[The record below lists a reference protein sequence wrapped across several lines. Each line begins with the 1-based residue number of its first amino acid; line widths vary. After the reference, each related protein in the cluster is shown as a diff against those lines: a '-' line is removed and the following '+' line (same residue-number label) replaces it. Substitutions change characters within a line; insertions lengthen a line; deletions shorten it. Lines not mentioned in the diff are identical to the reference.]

1 MSKPLILLTDDDPA
15 TLAAYRRHLRR
26 HFRLITAGSG
36 QEALSVIQSEIPDAV
51 VSDLH
56 MPALNGIALLTEVR
70 RIAPNALRILLTG
83 EPDMTYAIDAI
94 NSGEVFRFLVK
105 PCSSKAII
113 ATIDEG
119 LGRRQSSAAASA
131 VADCLPSSDLDLSVH
146 ASNRAQQRAIPPI
159 IIEWL
164 MRFGTQRWSRGAS
177 VYEFDKNS
185 RRRLRRHIG
194 QRLFASVEH
203 WLDAYTV
210 VGDGRRVVTVGW
222 RQARQHR

>member
-1 MSKPLILLTDDDPA
+1 MSKPLILLIDDDAA

-36 QEALSVIQSEIPDAV
+36 REALNVMQSEMPDV
-51 VSDLH
+51 VISDLH
-56 MPALNGIALLTEVR
+56 MPELNGIALFTEVR

-83 EPDMTYAIDAI
+83 DPDLSYAIEAI

-119 LGRRQSSAAASA
+119 LGRRQSSAAASG
-131 VADCLPSSDLDLSVH
+131 VADFVPSTDLDLSIH
-146 ASNRAQQRAIPPI
+146 ASNRAQQRSIPPI
-159 IIEWL
+159 VIEWL

-177 VYEFDKNS
+177 VYEFDKDG
-185 RRRLRRHIG
+185 RRRLRRHVG

-210 VGDGRRVVTVGW
+210 VGSGRRVVTVGW
-222 RQARQHR
+222 RQARPNR

>member
-1 MSKPLILLTDDDPA
+1 
-15 TLAAYRRHLRR
+15 
-26 HFRLITAGSG
+26 
-36 QEALSVIQSEIPDAV
+36 
-51 VSDLH
+51 
-56 MPALNGIALLTEVR
+56 MPELNGITLLTEVR

-83 EPDMTYAIDAI
+83 EPDLTHAIDAI
-94 NSGEVFRFLVK
+94 NTGEVFRFLVK

-113 ATIDEG
+113 ATIEEG
-119 LGRRQSSAAASA
+119 LGRRQSSAVASG
-131 VADCLPSSDLDLSVH
+131 VADFVPVSDLELSGH
-146 ASNRAQQRAIPPI
+146 ASSRVQQRAIPPI
-159 IIEWL
+159 VIEWL

-222 RQARQHR
+222 RQERHHR